1 VRLSVGMSPS
11 GELGCAVTAK
21 LAVLLSG
28 GGRTLQNLLD
38 EIAAGR
44 LDAAVEVVVASN
56 STAYGLERAKQGGI
70 ATAVVRRRDFET
82 LEAFSHAITA
92 VLDRYE
98 IDLVIGAG
106 FTQRYLFP
114 PKFNG
119 RYVNIHPG
127 LLPKYG
133 GQGMYGHHVHEA
145 VITSGDTESGC
156 TVFIAEHEYDTGP
169 IVVQKRVPVLPDDT
183 PETLA
188 ERVFEAEKQAYPEA
202 IRVVAHKLGLTT

>member
-1 VRLSVGMSPS
+1 
-11 GELGCAVTAK
+11 VTAN
-21 LAVLLSG
+21 LGILLSG
-28 GGRTLQNLLD
+28 AGRTLQNLLD

-44 LDAAVEVVVASN
+44 LDARVQVVVASN
-56 STAYGLERAKQGGI
+56 STAFGLERAKQAGI
-70 ATAVVRRRDFET
+70 DTAIVRRRDFGSQ
-82 LEAFSHAITA
+82 EAFSDAITV
-92 VLDRYE
+92 VLERYE

-114 PKFNG
+114 SKFNG

-145 VITSGDTESGC
+145 VIASGDTESGC
-156 TVFIAEHEYDTGP
+156 TVFIADHEYDTGP

-183 PETLA
+183 PEILA

-202 IRVVAHKLGLTT
+202 IRQIAQKLELSR